1 MSGLPP
7 PAPDLRV
14 CVVVPARDE
23 EALIGRCI
31 DALAGQREV
40 PRSAFEILL
49 VLDACSDDTGG
60 RARAAAARH
69 PGAVLHL
76 LDGGGR
82 GAGAA
87 RRAGMEAAC
96 RRLEAL
102 GRPEGLIASTDA
114 DSVPDPDWIARQL
127 DAVAAGA
134 AAVGGLIVLD
144 EDDALPAE
152 ARAARERRGARRGAL
167 LRRDDAAVAHGFF
180 GGASLALT
188 AAAYRLAGGLED
200 RAALEDQAL
209 EAALMRRGVPI
220 ARPAKVRVRTSAR
233 TTGRA
238 PRGLAADLRI
248 DAWRARRR
256 YRASDFTL
264 EGLLRAKRQTVSV
277 VLPAREVAEEIGPIL
292 DALDPL
298 ARSGLIDEL
307 VVVDA
312 GSRDGT
318 AAVAAARGVRVEQ
331 ESRLMPHLGPALGKG
346 DAMWRAL
353 AATDG
358 DIVCYLDADTE
369 DFGPAFALG
378 MLGPLLVD
386 PEVQLV
392 KGAFR
397 RPFRADGVLLPDG
410 GGRVTELMA
419 RPLLSLVAPDLGGFE
434 QPLAGETAAR
444 RPLLESLSF
453 PVGYGVET
461 AILIDS
467 LAACGL
473 DGLAQV
479 NLGHRLNRHQPL
491 RELGAMSLAVL
502 CAGLRRGLPPEALT
516 AMAPGRML
524 LAAADGG
531 DPELRDVPIDERPP
545 MRGARAAAVG

>member
-1 MSGLPP
+1 VSGLPP
-7 PAPDLRV
+7 PARELRV

-23 EALIGRCI
+23 EALVSRCI

-40 PRSAFEILL
+40 ARGEFEILL
-49 VLDACSDDTGG
+49 VLDACCDDTGG

-69 PGAVLHL
+69 PGTVLHL

-87 RRAGMEAAC
+87 RRAGMETAC
-96 RRLEAL
+96 RRFEAL
-102 GRPEGLIASTDA
+102 GRPDGLIASTDA

-127 DAVAAGA
+127 DALAAGA

-144 EDDALPAE
+144 GDGGLPAE
-152 ARAARERRGARRGAL
+152 ARAARERRGARRSAL
-167 LRRDDAAVAHGFF
+167 LRRDDADAAHGFF

-188 AAAYRLAGGLED
+188 AEAYRLAGGLED

-209 EAALMRRGVPI
+209 EAALTRRGVAI
-220 ARPAKVRVRTSAR
+220 ARPAAVRVRTSAR

-238 PRGLAADLRI
+238 ARGLAADLRI

-256 YRASDFTL
+256 YRAADFTL
-264 EGLLRAKRQTVSV
+264 ERLLRAKRETVSV

-298 ARSGLIDEL
+298 ARAGLIDEL
-307 VVVDA
+307 LVVDA

-318 AAVAAARGVRVEQ
+318 AEVAAARGARVAH
-331 ESRLMPHLGPALGKG
+331 ESELMPHLGPALGKG

-353 AATDG
+353 AATGG

-369 DFGPAFALG
+369 GFGAGFALG

-386 PEVQLV
+386 PDVQLV

-397 RPFRADGVLLPDG
+397 RPFRADGVLVPDG

-444 RPLLESLSF
+444 RPLLESLPF

-461 AILIDS
+461 AILIDA

-479 NLGHRLNRHQPL
+479 DLGRRLNRHQPL
-491 RELGAMSLAVL
+491 RELSAMALAVL
-502 CAGLRRGLPPEALT
+502 CAGLRRGLAPEALA

-531 DPELRDVPIDERPP
+531 EPELRDVPIAERPP
-545 MRGARAAAVG
+545 MRRARAAAVG